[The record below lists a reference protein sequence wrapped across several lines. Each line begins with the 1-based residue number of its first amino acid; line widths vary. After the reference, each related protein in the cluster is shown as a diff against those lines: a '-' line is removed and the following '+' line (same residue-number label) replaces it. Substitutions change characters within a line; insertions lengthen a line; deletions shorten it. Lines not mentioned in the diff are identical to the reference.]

1 MGENVKEVTDANF
14 DEVLEDEKPVLIDF
28 WAVWCGPCRV
38 IAPIL
43 EEVAGEYG
51 EKITIGKMNVDDN
64 PKIPQQFGIMSI
76 PTLMVFVGGEAVKT
90 MVGAMPKDKLI
101 AELSEWLK

>member
-1 MGENVKEVTDANF
+1 MSENLKEVTDANF
-14 DEVLEDEKPVLIDF
+14 DEVLKDERPVLVDF

-43 EEVAGEYG
+43 EEIADEYKD
-51 EKITIGKMNVDDN
+51 KIVVGKMNVDEN

-76 PTLMVFVGGEAVKT
+76 PTLMVFMGGEAKKT
-90 MVGAMPKDKLI
+90 MVGSMPKDKLI
-101 AELSEWLK
+101 AELKDWLK